1 MKEIIANKMLKVY
14 LSQNQNEIEE
24 VKIKIQ
30 IGLVE
35 SNISMLSRHMIED
48 FKEDD
53 EHIKLTIKAYT
64 DEGKVYLVKGILET
78 NTETKIKEIKVKD
91 PVKYY
96 VENEYGEK
104 EKITMAE
111 VIIYWE
117 NDKVK
122 SIKSIVETNLDIY
135 IDDAQ
140 INVYDNTEKIF
151 SEKQNVI

>member
-1 MKEIIANKMLKVY
+1 
-14 LSQNQNEIEE
+14 
-24 VKIKIQ
+24 
-30 IGLVE
+30 
-35 SNISMLSRHMIED
+35 MIED